1 MAFSFQKVSI
11 RGGHGGAL
19 MKGGQLLAQPK
30 LTSSAKQISH
40 FRKCVSLDVFS
51 ILGQQDGAR
60 TVFFFLVLVYPARS
74 RPSLPAAAGLPF
86 LWRASAVFALSTVSE
101 HRLFLFIGRLFGT
114 PSGT

>member
-1 MAFSFQKVSI
+1 
-11 RGGHGGAL
+11 
-19 MKGGQLLAQPK
+19 LLAQPK